1 MSKVQLVAVA
11 LIFFLVGT
19 GVGFVLGPIF
29 LKPVNPYDV
38 AIVFATGGLGDK
50 SFNDGVFEG
59 AALAAADFN
68 TTFTWVEPTEVAEF
82 EPFLRHY
89 AMHPEWLTPYKLII
103 GVGFTQVTAMQNVAG
118 QFPAQKFAIVDE
130 YINETI
136 YPNVAS
142 LLFDEE
148 EAGALA
154 GAIAGMYTQTG
165 ILGYIGGMS
174 GIPLLWKFA
183 AGFFWGANIT
193 RPELGITVAAGGD
206 NVSVAYVADTPAGFT
221 DIAGA
226 QLLADGMYGS
236 NVDII
241 FAAAGRSG
249 LGVFASAKD
258 NNDTLG
264 PIWVVGVDSP
274 QMYLGTA
281 DPDNPA
287 PPTLCLTTALKN
299 VQVAA
304 YNIIRDATQEGATWT
319 PGINKFN
326 LTNGGHDYEENPALL
341 QLSTAAKAAVE
352 QLKQDIIN
360 GVLDPPTSYE
370 WVK

>member
-1 MSKVQLVAVA
+1 MSRIQLVAVA

-19 GVGFVLGPIF
+19 GTGFVLGPIF
-29 LKPVNPYDV
+29 LKPANPFDV

-59 AALAAADFN
+59 ASLAAADFN
-68 TTFTWVEPTEVAEF
+68 ITFTWVEPTDVAEF
-82 EPFLRHY
+82 EPFLRHF

-103 GVGFTQVTAMQNVAG
+103 GVGFTQQVAMETVAG
-118 QFPAQKFAIVDE
+118 QFPGQNFAIVDS
-130 YINETI
+130 YINETN

-142 LLFDEE
+142 LLFNEE

-154 GAIAGMYTQTG
+154 GAIAGAYTQTG
-165 ILGYIGGMS
+165 KIGYIGGMS

-193 RPELGITVAAGGD
+193 RPELGITNTAGGN

-226 QLLADGMYGS
+226 QLLADGMYTAG
-236 NVDII
+236 VDII

-249 LGVFASAKD
+249 LGVFASCKS
-258 NNDTLG
+258 NNATLG

-281 DPDNPA
+281 DPDNPQ
-287 PPTLCLTTALKN
+287 PPTVCLTTALKN

-304 YNIIRDATQEGATWT
+304 YNIIRDATQEGYTFTA
-319 PGINKFN
+319 GINNFD
-326 LTNGGHDYEENPALL
+326 TANGGHDYEDNPGLL
-341 QLSTAAKAAVE
+341 QLDPAAKAAVE
-352 QLKQDIIN
+352 QLKQDIID
-360 GVLDPPTSYE
+360 GTLDPPVTFP
-370 WVK
+370 WVE